1 MPGFSIRN
9 PFFIIVVCLVLLVIG
24 VTSLVRMPVDL
35 FPSINLP
42 EVVVATF
49 YSGMPPQDIETD
61 ITDPLERFFTLASGI
76 DHMESRSLL
85 GVSIIR
91 VYFQPG
97 TNADA
102 DVTELSNLALADL
115 KRLPP
120 GTLPP
125 VVLKF
130 DASSL
135 PVALVTVKGEGLNET
150 QLHDYAQF
158 QIRNQI
164 AVVPGAEIPPPFG
177 GKYRQIMVYVDPYK
191 LASRQLSPMDVVG
204 AVNDSNL
211 ILPAGD
217 VKIGANDYY
226 VYSNSLVKD
235 MDELGKV
242 PVKTAGTSWVSVDD
256 LGKAEDAN
264 QIQYNVVRVDGQR
277 SCYIPIMK
285 QGGDTN
291 TIDVVNGVRKLVG
304 HLYDIPKQMSANV
317 VFDQSVYV
325 KEALKTVL
333 HEGVIGLVLT
343 SLMILIF
350 LGSFRATTAVL
361 LSIPLSALASFV
373 VLYMLHSTINTMIL
387 AGLALA
393 FSRVIDNS
401 VISLENIYR
410 HLEMGAAPRVAAEVG
425 GAEVNLAVLAAT
437 LVDVVDFFPVTF
449 LFGVSK
455 FLFSALA
462 LAFCLSLMASFV
474 VAMTVI
480 PLFCSRFLKAVPHG
494 GHGQDAPQLGQQE
507 GEAKHPQSWWDR
519 FNLKFNSL
527 FNRVLD
533 FYEVWVRRA
542 LQRPGLTVAVL
553 SGVFVLSLAIYPLL
567 GLAFFPQTDAG
578 QFTINLKV
586 PTGTRIEVT
595 EQYVAKVEDLIRH
608 EIEPRDLKMVVS
620 NLGVVP
626 DFSSLY
632 TTNAG
637 PYTATIQVALQDS
650 HHKSSFEYM
659 DVVQKKMAGEFPEIR
674 TFFSSGSM
682 VDAVLNMGMPAPIDV
697 QVSSPDLHQI
707 YGVAQELASEI
718 RGLPGVG
725 EVYVPQD
732 LNYPALRLD
741 VDRVHAAELHLTQ
754 KDVVDNVITALNSNY
769 MIAPNY
775 WVDRK
780 SGNDYYL
787 TVQYFEKGRPAI
799 HNMTDLGQIPLH
811 TQRDTEPEFTC
822 GPASLS
828 LASFQPISARST
840 SRPMWTCGQRGP
852 DPKKSQPPEI
862 QQPVRPVTVLDNV
875 VKVKFEQTPTEVDH
889 YQIQRVMDVYV
900 TPAGEDLGKVRK
912 QIENIV
918 SKTAIPAN
926 VRVNLRGMV
935 EGMQASF
942 KSFGLG
948 FLLSFVLLFLIL
960 TAQFKSFID
969 PLLIML
975 AIPMGFVGVLLI
987 LPLTHSTLN
996 VMSLMG
1002 VLMLVGIADSNSI
1015 LIVDFAHNLE
1025 GQGLSPM
1032 DAVITAC
1039 RVRLRPIL
1047 MTSLATIIGMIPMAL
1062 KMGTGA
1068 EQYAPMAR
1076 AIIGGLTSSVVLTI
1090 FIVPAAYLLV
1100 YGKRGQKTG
1109 AAATQEAQA

>member
-9 PFFIIVVCLVLLVIG
+9 PYFIIVICLTLLVIG
-24 VTSLVRMPVDL
+24 VTSIARMPIDL
-35 FPSINLP
+35 FPPINLP

-49 YSGMPPQDIETD
+49 YSGMPPEDIETD
-61 ITDPLERFFTLASGI
+61 ITDPLERFFTLAAGV
-76 DHMESRSLL
+76 DHFESRSIQ
-85 GVSIIR
+85 GVSIIK

-97 TNADA
+97 TSPDA

-164 AVVPGAEIPPPFG
+164 TVVPGSSIPGVFG
-177 GKYRQIMVYVDPYK
+177 GIYRQIMVYVDPYK
-191 LASRQLSPMDVVG
+191 LSSRQLSLMDVVG
-204 AVNDSNL
+204 AVNNSNL

-217 VKIGANDYY
+217 VKMGPNDYF
-226 VYSNSLVKD
+226 VYSNSLVD
-235 MDELGKV
+235 NMDELGKLPLKV
-242 PVKTAGTSWVSVDD
+242 DGHSWVTVNDI
-256 LGKAEDAN
+256 GKAEDAHG
-264 QIQYNVVRVDGQR
+264 IQTNIVRIDGQK
-277 SCYIPIMK
+277 SAYIPIMK

-291 TIDVVNGVRKLVG
+291 TIAVVDGVRELIK
-304 HLYDIPKQMSANV
+304 HLYDIPAQMKTGI

-325 KEALKTVL
+325 REAIDTVL
-333 HEGVIGLVLT
+333 HEGALGLILT

-350 LGSFRATTAVL
+350 LGSFRATSAVL
-361 LSIPLSALASFV
+361 LSIPLSALAAFV
-373 VLYMLHSTINTMIL
+373 ILALMGGTINTMIL
-387 AGLALA
+387 GGMALA

-410 HLEMGAAPRVAAEVG
+410 HLEMGAAPMVAAEMG
-425 GAEVNLAVLAAT
+425 GKEVNLAVLAAT
-437 LVDVVDFFPVTF
+437 LVDVVDFFPVVF
-449 LFGVSK
+449 LYGVAK

-462 LAFCLSLMASFV
+462 LAFCLSLLASFV

-480 PLFCSRFLKAVPHG
+480 PLFCSRFLKAKPHG
-494 GHGQDAPQLGQQE
+494 EVHDNREYDNAVKSPSRME
-507 GEAKHPQSWWDR
+507 R
-519 FNLKFNSL
+519 FNARFNEM
-527 FNRVLD
+527 FNKVLD
-533 FYEVWVRRA
+533 YYEYWVRRA
-542 LQRPGLTVAVL
+542 CQRPGFTVLIL
-553 SGVFVLSLAIYPLL
+553 SGVFLASLAITPLM
-567 GLAFFPQTDAG
+567 GLAFFPKTDAG

-595 EQYVAKVEDLIRH
+595 DQYVAKVEDLIRSTM
-608 EIEPRDLKMVVS
+608 EGKDLRRIVS
-620 NLGVVP
+620 NIGVVP

-637 PYTATIQVALQDS
+637 PYTATVQVQLSDS
-650 HHKSSFEYM
+650 HRLSSFEYM
-659 DVVQKKMAGEFPEIR
+659 DRVQQKMANQLPEIR
-674 TFFSSGSM
+674 AFFSSGSM
-682 VDAVLNMGMPAPIDV
+682 VDAILNQGAQAPIDV
-697 QVSSPDLHQI
+697 QVSSSNLNQI
-707 YGVAQELASEI
+707 DGIAQNLATEI
-718 RGLPGVG
+718 RQIHGVG
-725 EVYVPQD
+725 QVYVPQD
-732 LNYPALRLD
+732 MNYPALRLD
-741 VDRVHAAELHLTQ
+741 VDRVHAGELGLTQ

-787 TVQYFEKGRPAI
+787 TVQYFEKGQAAI
-799 HNMTDLGQIPLH
+799 HNMADLGQIPL
-811 TQRDTEPEFTC
+811 RDPSAGGGMNC
-822 GPASLS
+822 GPAGLGKG
-828 LASFQPISARST
+828 QPA
-840 SRPMWTCGQRGP
+840 WTCSAEG
-852 DPKKSQPPEI
+852 
-862 QQPVRPVTVLDNV
+862 RPTTVLNNV
-875 VKVKFEQTPTEVDH
+875 VSVKQVQTPTEVDH
-889 YQIQRVMDVYV
+889 YQIQRVVDVYV
-900 TPAGEDLGKVRK
+900 TPKGEDLQRVTSSIRDL
-912 QIENIV
+912 IA
-918 SKTAIPAN
+918 KTDIPGN

-935 EGMQASF
+935 NGMQQSF
-942 KSFGLG
+942 KSFAFG
-948 FLLSFVLLFLIL
+948 FLISFLLLFLIL

-969 PLLIML
+969 PFLIML
-975 AIPMGFVGVLLI
+975 AIPMGFVGVLII
-987 LPLTHSTLN
+987 LPLTGSTLN

-1025 GQGLSPM
+1025 KQGLSPA

-1062 KMGTGA
+1062 KLGTGA
-1068 EQYAPMAR
+1068 EQYAPMAK
-1076 AIIGGLTSSVVLTI
+1076 AIIGGLTSSVLLTI

-1100 YGKRGQKTG
+1100 YGKKNPQT
-1109 AAATQEAQA
+1109 ATAQLTEPAE